1 MNDPDFRNGLDR
13 GLSRCNPP
21 ETAPQHSLQSLTPP
35 KFLSICGGVDT
46 WPNGWAALRCPL
58 TGTHVSDPSPK
69 IDQPTT
75 APISRCLDLTCTVRR
90 GYLCKRQR
98 GSRLTGKKRALA
110 PFNRPAVAM
119 TPSTPGA
126 GRAFWATTAPQVG
139 CAALPSWRSRL
150 CRSSCY
156 GPRHGSPSTLAMP
169 GLHCLSPYRLP
180 AFSYACS

>member
-1 MNDPDFRNGLDR
+1 MSDPDSRKGLDPGAYPVR
-13 GLSRCNPP
+13 SARDGAAAFIAVLDATQIPVHMR
-21 ETAPQHSLQSLTPP
+21 
-35 KFLSICGGVDT
+35 GVDT

-90 GYLCKRQR
+90 GYLCKRQL
-98 GSRLTGKKRALA
+98 GSSLTGKRALA
-110 PFNRPAVAM
+110 SFNRPLAAV
-119 TPSTPGA
+119 TLLTLGV
-126 GRAFWATTAPQVG
+126 GRAFWATTARQAG
-139 CAALPSWRSRL
+139 CAALRSWRSRL
-150 CRSSCY
+150 CRSSCC
-156 GPRHGSPSTLAMP
+156 GPRPGSPSTLVMP